1 MEYYED
7 KLLMS
12 KNMIDFI
19 LKEEDE
25 TNRDKT

>member
-19 LKEEDE
+19 LKEDDE
-25 TNRDKT
+25 NREKT